1 MSLGPSQLSVYN
13 DCNLQKTQIASYYL
27 QSLPLVLVS
36 KGCRYMGFQIHIGE
50 QAKNCPSGNPMHK
63 YSGHSAAR
71 LVTHT
76 LKKISQSAATD
87 KHPCKPF
94 RWTWPGQSLPPV
106 AIYHR
111 GVGINVVA
119 SAMYD

>member
-1 MSLGPSQLSVYN
+1 
-13 DCNLQKTQIASYYL
+13 
-27 QSLPLVLVS
+27 
-36 KGCRYMGFQIHIGE
+36 MGFQIHIE
-50 QAKNCPSGNPMHK
+50 QAKNCPSGNPMCK

-87 KHPCKPF
+87 KHPCKAF
-94 RWTWPGQSLPPV
+94 RWTKSQAWPGQSLPPV